1 MRRLILVLIFL
12 FIIIFNVNSQT
23 RFYPKHQ
30 FGLGYSTITSGILS
44 YQIEL
49 NPSTALKFGGFAYY
63 TSDNPP
69 DDLQLYGAAGAEYQF
84 NLFKTETDRIYALT
98 GMSFWYFNQKLYSE
112 KKINDVV
119 IISRTNNIK
128 KVLNFGIGAG
138 YELRLIQRVAIS
150 FDLGWQLQYKLD
162 GNGNF
167 DSFFDKVGNDEL
179 IFAPAIGIGI
189 RYIF

>member
-1 MRRLILVLIFL
+1 MQRIVLVLF
-12 FIIIFNVNSQT
+12 FILIINFNVKSQS
-23 RFYPKHQ
+23 RIYPKHQ

-63 TSDNPP
+63 TSDNPSE
-69 DDLQLYGAAGAEYQF
+69 DLQLYGAVGAEYQF
-84 NLFKTETDRIYALT
+84 NFFKTETDRIYALT
-98 GMSFWYFNQKLYSE
+98 GLSFWYLNKKTYSE
-112 KKINDVV
+112 QKINDVV
-119 IISRTNNIK
+119 IITRTNNK
-128 KVLNFGIGAG
+128 KKILNFGIGAG

-150 FDLGWQLQYKLD
+150 FDLGFQLQYKLD

-167 DSFFDKVGNDEL
+167 DNIIDRVGIDVYNL
-179 IFAPAIGIGI
+179 GPALGIGI